1 MKYVRIVLGVC
12 ALLAGA
18 IVKPAL
24 AQSPEFHYRQGGHL
38 DAVSFIDSSRG
49 WTGEDGGRIRFS
61 VDGGQSWTLADLS
74 AITSP
79 EAWGQLNGVFVMD
92 MGGGD
97 VKVWAVGEGGVVL
110 VSTDADGQE
119 FADANSGARVL
130 NVVGEGDPCVAAG
143 QPAILHDIFMLDV
156 DNGWLIGEDGVLRYT
171 EDGGETWEDGTGSP
185 SFSPPSLMGCG
196 EDPYDAYDIH
206 FFADSGYTKGVI
218 AAEFGKLFTTADG
231 GDTWTPINLLGAA
244 PSVCPEVTGDENLEF
259 WAMDFEDP
267 DDPDSPVWLS
277 GGVLTGQ
284 SYVFRRSGGWGTNTW
299 SQLRCYQ
306 FIDPEEIAS
315 NDPETC
321 TAATTYA
328 LTVMDA
334 GSSRVLAAGYAGEMY
349 SWETGTG
356 NFDTCE
362 CIPDPVSN
370 PCASNAPT
378 WVQQDN
384 FVSPADPCTP
394 RAAYFAAARVGS
406 DSAVAVGDFGRMTFY
421 DNGAGDETVEVG
433 SKHFL
438 RLFDGEFFSSTTG
451 FVVGQRNTIYKTT
464 DGGESFTL
472 IEDFANCGDDDGA
485 LNAVDFSDNGQ
496 FAVAVGNDG
505 LIVYSTDAG
514 ANWSQAGGLGT
525 AHLYDVDIVPGS
537 TQVAYAVGVDGL
549 VRTTT
554 NGVYWRTVA
563 NLGSEDLFGLSFLSA
578 SVGYVAGEGKK
589 IYRTTT
595 SAGSWSAMTVN
606 GGASETLRDIQAWSS
621 GSVAIAVG
629 DNGRVFEKT
638 STSTTFE
645 QIDDDTG
652 FPAGITGHLQD
663 VEVLDSGTSVRIAGL
678 GGEVLFR
685 DSGTWSRIRSLT
697 NRGIYK
703 LSFHAAD
710 EGFAIGPNFFIAR
723 FE

>member
-1 MKYVRIVLGVC
+1 MKYVVFGVC
-12 ALLAGA
+12 ALLAGSM
-18 IVKPAL
+18 VKPAL
-24 AQSPEFHYRQGGHL
+24 TQSPEFHYRQGGHL
-38 DAVSFIDSSRG
+38 DAVTFIDSSRG
-49 WTGEDGGRIRFS
+49 WTAEDGGRIRYS
-61 VDGGQSWTLADLS
+61 EDGGQSWDPADLT

-79 EAWGQLNGVFVMD
+79 EAWGQLNGVFVLD
-92 MGGGD
+92 LGGGE

-110 VSTDADGQE
+110 TSTDEFGRV

-244 PSVCPEVTGDENLEF
+244 PSVCPEVEGDENLEF

-433 SKHFL
+433 SKHFV

-472 IEDFANCGDDDGA
+472 IDEFTNCADDDDKFVA
-485 LNAVDFSDNGQ
+485 LDFSDDGQ
-496 FAVAVGNDG
+496 YAVAVGTDG
-505 LIVYSTDAG
+505 MVVYS
-514 ANWSQAGGLGT
+514 ANSGTSWTQGSGLGT
-525 AHLYDVDIVPGS
+525 DSLTDVQFVPGS
-537 TQVAYAVGVDGL
+537 TELVFGVGPGGI
-549 VRTTT
+549 VRKST
-554 NGVYWRTVA
+554 NGGAFWRGA
-563 NLGSEDLFGLSFLSA
+563 GSPGSEDLHGLCFVSEN
-578 SVGYVAGEGKK
+578 VGFVVGANKS

-595 SAGSWSAMTVN
+595 SGTSWSAFTVN
-606 GGASETLRDIQAWSS
+606 GGGSETLRDIQAWAS

-629 DNGRVFEKT
+629 DNGRVFQKT

-645 QIDDDTG
+645 QIDDDAG

-663 VEVLDSGTSVRIAGL
+663 VEVLDSGTYVRIAGL

-685 DSGTWSRIRSLT
+685 DSGTWSRVRSLT

-710 EGFAIGPNFFIAR
+710 EGFAIGPSFFVAR